1 MVAFGDAVMP
11 RRDFCFACVQPVMPG
26 IAECA
31 PKQKQVLGR
40 MNTCTLHD
48 FGFGRRR
55 AEAKVAM
62 EPAQVPRERKP
73 LPEGTVN
80 ATCGV
85 CGRGFKTD
93 KGLAMQKKQVHPAIM
108 QAVVQQA
115 QTAVNAVV
123 DPEAQPGQALRMRVQ
138 LQLQVFSAC
147 PRLARLPD
155 TYIFITSGIPYTDYD
170 PWW

>member
-1 MVAFGDAVMP
+1 
-11 RRDFCFACVQPVMPG
+11 
-26 IAECA
+26 
-31 PKQKQVLGR
+31 
-40 MNTCTLHD
+40 
-48 FGFGRRR
+48 
-55 AEAKVAM
+55 M

-155 TYIFITSGIPYTDYD
+155 TYIFITLGIPYTDYD